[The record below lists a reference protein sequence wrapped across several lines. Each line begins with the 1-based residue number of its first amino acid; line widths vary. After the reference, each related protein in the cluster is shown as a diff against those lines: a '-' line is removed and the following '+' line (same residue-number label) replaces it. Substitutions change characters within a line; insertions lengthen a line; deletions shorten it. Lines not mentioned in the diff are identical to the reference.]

1 MSYFFIILIGYLI
14 GTSNMATYLAALKK
28 VDLRAGGSGNPGA

>member
-14 GTSNMATYLAALKK
+14 GTSNMATCVQAEAEIPAP
-28 VDLRAGGSGNPGA
+28 RTR